1 MSLSPLL
8 RLPRRPAPNEK
19 NTTGQSRQILEGA
32 TLSYAKQT
40 YSFFKINQN
49 IKRPPHCSVPWKN
62 GVIFSL
68 VATDC
73 DAVGQTKKV

>member
-68 VATDC
+68 VASGFDTFS
-73 DAVGQTKKV
+73 QLKKV